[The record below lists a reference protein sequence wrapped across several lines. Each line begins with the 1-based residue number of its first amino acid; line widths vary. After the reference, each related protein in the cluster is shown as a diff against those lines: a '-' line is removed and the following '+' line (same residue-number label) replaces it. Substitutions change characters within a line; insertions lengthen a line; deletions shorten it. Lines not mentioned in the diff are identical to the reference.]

1 MTFPWVDIPNRW
13 PKEHDNWEHSPN
25 LLKLPNGE
33 TMVGFQERLLK
44 EVYRI
49 INDNE
54 GKTVVIVTHGTA
66 IKALKCKFS
75 GIKLKDMVA
84 VSWCEN
90 TAVTVVD
97 YDSEKDEFDIK
108 MDGDSSHLPME
119 LKTIV
124 HQEWWQNLNNKARES
139 N

>member
-1 MTFPWVDIPNRW
+1 MEIPNRW
-13 PKEHDNWEHSPN
+13 TKEHNNWENSPN
-25 LLKLPNGE
+25 LLELPYGE

-49 INDNE
+49 INENE
-54 GKTVVIVTHGTA
+54 GKTIVIVTHGTA
-66 IKALKCKFS
+66 IKALKCKFA
-75 GIKLKDMVA
+75 GVKLKDMTA

-97 YDSEKDEFDIK
+97 YDSDLDKFDIK
-108 MDGDSSHLPME
+108 MDGDASHLPIE

-139 N
+139 K